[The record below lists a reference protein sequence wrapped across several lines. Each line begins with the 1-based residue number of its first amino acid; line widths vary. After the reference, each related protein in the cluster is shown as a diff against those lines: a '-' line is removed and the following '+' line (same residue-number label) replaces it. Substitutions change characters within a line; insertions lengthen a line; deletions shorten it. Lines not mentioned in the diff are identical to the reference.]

1 MYKMKET
8 SFKNIK
14 GMKKKFTTIAL
25 ALVAALGIGAAAQ
38 TATPATCNQAN
49 KTRCEKQRPDRQNR
63 DSVEMAVLF
72 EGITLTPEQQTRIQT
87 LRDNNKQARTAKAEQ
102 AKQQRADRRKEAV
115 DMKRQRLADMK
126 QILTP
131 EQYVVYLENIVVNQP
146 SQRPMRAGKDG
157 RMAQKGKVGKDMKA
171 YAGDRARNARPVKTE
186 RK

>member
-1 MYKMKET
+1 MKET
-8 SFKNIK
+8 RFKNTK
-14 GMKKKFTTIAL
+14 DMKKKFTTIAL

-38 TATPATCNQAN
+38 TATPANGNQPRKA
-49 KTRCEKQRPDRQNR
+49 RCEQQRPDRQNR

-72 EGITLTPEQQTRIQT
+72 EGITLTPEQQTKIQT
-87 LRDNNKQARTAKAEQ
+87 LRDNRKQERAAKAEQ
-102 AKQQRADRRKEAV
+102 AKQQRADRRKQAV

-146 SQRPMRAGKDG
+146 DQRPMRAGKDG
-157 RMAQKGKVGKDMKA
+157 RMAQQRGKHGRDLKA
-171 YAGDRARNARPVKTE
+171 YAGDRARNARPVKAE